1 MPLKNP
7 QERNEKMSTRTVK
20 HTLRM
25 TEKES
30 IKLDQWS
37 QAAGLSKAEY
47 VRQKVFGKEPQPKP
61 ASAFWN
67 HMDALYAIHD
77 QLKEEHTRQM
87 LQRLI
92 LTIQAE
98 ATLPKEVTDHGNDQP
113 MAHQGTAE

>member
-1 MPLKNP
+1 
-7 QERNEKMSTRTVK
+7 
-20 HTLRM
+20 M

-30 IKLDQWS
+30 QKLQKWADR
-37 QAAGLSKAEY
+37 AGLSKAEY

-67 HMDALYAIHD
+67 HMDDLYAIHD
-77 QLKEEHTRQM
+77 QLKEENAKQM

-98 ATLPKEVTDHGNDQP
+98 ATLPKEVTDHGNHQS

>member
-1 MPLKNP
+1 
-7 QERNEKMSTRTVK
+7 MSTRTVK

-25 TEKES
+25 SEKES
-30 IKLDQWS
+30 KKLDQWS
-37 QAAGLSKAEY
+37 QAAGISKAEY

-67 HMDALYAIHD
+67 HMDDLYAIHD

-98 ATLPKEVTDHGNDQP
+98 ATLPKEVTDHGNHQP

>member
-1 MPLKNP
+1 
-7 QERNEKMSTRTVK
+7 
-20 HTLRM
+20 M

-30 IKLDQWS
+30 QKLQQW
-37 QAAGLSKAEY
+37 AERAGVPKAEY

-67 HMDALYAIHD
+67 HMDDLYTIHD
-77 QLKEEHTRQM
+77 QLKEEHTKQM

-98 ATLPKEVTDHGNDQP
+98 ATLPKEVTDHGNHQP